1 MNRNHNPGQKR
12 MSDSQAL
19 SVTVR
24 REIVTPHPSRVRL
37 VTTVAEIMA
46 RDVLS
51 VGPRASLVEAAQ
63 RMQDRYVGSALVFED
78 EQLRGILTERDL
90 LRAVASGRIEGET
103 VEDWMTRHPE
113 TIEPADSTGLAG
125 TLMIH
130 GGFRHLPVLED
141 GQIVG
146 IVSIRDLMRITLDDH
161 SPRGA

>member
-1 MNRNHNPGQKR
+1 
-12 MSDSQAL
+12 
-19 SVTVR
+19 
-24 REIVTPHPSRVRL
+24 

-46 RDVLS
+46 RDVLF
-51 VGPRASLVEAAQ
+51 VGPRALLVETAQ
-63 RMQDRYVGSALVFED
+63 RMQERHVGSALVFED

-113 TIEPADSTGLAG
+113 TIEPSDGTGLAG

-130 GGFRHLPVLED
+130 GGFRHLPVLE
-141 GQIVG
+141 GGRIVG
-146 IVSIRDLMRITLDDH
+146 IVSIRDLMRITLDDQ